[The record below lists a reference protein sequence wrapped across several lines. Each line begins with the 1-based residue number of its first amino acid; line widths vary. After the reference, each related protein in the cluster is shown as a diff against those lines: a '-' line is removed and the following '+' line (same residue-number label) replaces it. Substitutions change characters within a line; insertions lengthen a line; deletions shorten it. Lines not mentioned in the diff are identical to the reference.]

1 MNMEILKN
9 TQIIWAVIMTF
20 LIIANQEVQAE
31 NDTQNIL
38 SNSSFDNNTNSWEL
52 DGTAAYDNNNYG
64 ELNKSV
70 RFSGSDGGSITQ
82 SITLENIVNENQ
94 EVTSISGSLI
104 SIGCNNEGSSW
115 CTQTG
120 TANNLDPVNI
130 TITLDNGTNTEVLNH
145 NFTSD
150 YNDGVI
156 TTNYSVNVTETFE
169 TIDTSLTINY
179 FGADTGN
186 KAGQFGTIID
196 DLSLVLTLNDISIL
210 EQEETAQIS
219 QNTSSQNII
228 NNIVTPNVIETV
240 EIVPEIVQIGSLDAN
255 SIANTLS
262 TGIID
267 ITPPE
272 DLQIASLSS
281 SISVISDI
289 RAEELHQNMADI
301 SVSNEMPIIV
311 NTGADIPVETDIPDM
326 ELPIIDI
333 DLPEI
338 EMPGDLPE
346 INNIEIEPVND
357 PEPETLKEIREE
369 LPEDLEEIPAELE
382 DLNMEK
388 DLEENIE
395 NENKEEK
402 QNENEENVSSNDTSD
417 VRNEQGPGP
426 NKKEEIKKEKVK
438 KEKKIKKNEKK
449 EIKKA
454 PDSSI
459 SSNKKVSKVLAKPK
473 IKSDL
478 KMQEL
483 DIRTIVSFNKEYF
496 ETKITDTLDLTTT
509 EVDFYEQDGFNS
521 NYAETNTK
529 WNSSLC
535 KSHCWGDMVSERP
548 IIKVEQFRR

>member
-1 MNMEILKN
+1 M
-9 TQIIWAVIMTF
+9 
-20 LIIANQEVQAE
+20 IIANQEVQAE
-31 NDTQNIL
+31 NETQNIL

-64 ELNKSV
+64 EINKSV

-82 SITLENIVNENQ
+82 SITLENIANENQ

-104 SIGCNNEGSSW
+104 SIGCNNEGSNW

-130 TITLDNGTNTEVLNH
+130 TITLDNGTNTEVLNY

-156 TTNYSVNVTETFE
+156 TTNYSVDVTESFE

-210 EQEETAQIS
+210 EQQETAEIS
-219 QNTSSQNII
+219 QNTSSQDII
-228 NNIVTPNVIETV
+228 NNIVTPIVVET
-240 EIVPEIVQIGSLDAN
+240 VQIGSLDAN

-267 ITPPE
+267 ITLPE
-272 DLQIASLSS
+272 NLQIASLSS

-301 SVSNEMPIIV
+301 SVSNEMPVIV

-326 ELPIIDI
+326 ELPTIDIDI

-346 INNIEIEPVND
+346 INNIEIEPVNE
-357 PEPETLKEIREE
+357 PQPETLKEIREE
-369 LPEDLEEIPAELE
+369 LPEDLEELPETLEEIPAELE

-417 VRNEQGPGP
+417 VRNEQSPGP
-426 NKKEEIKKEKVK
+426 DKKEKIKKEKVK
-438 KEKKIKKNEKK
+438 KEKKIKKNEIVKKEVKEEKSAKNEKK
-449 EIKKA
+449 EIKTA
-454 PDSSI
+454 SDSSI
-459 SSNKKVSKVLAKPK
+459 SSNKKVSKVLANPK

-535 KSHCWGDMVSERP
+535 KSNCWGDMVSKRP
-548 IIKVEQFRR
+548 VIKVEQFRR